1 MDVMR
6 LTSVQQVARELG
18 KGLRSVE
25 GQQVNVKPRLVYHK
39 ECVQCIQSKQQLVT
53 WSVIMQVENGSSAII
68 PQHFPF
74 TLKIVW
80 HFGMP
85 PYSATV
91 HDILYIHSF
100 LDGFDYAD
108 NKPSTKLSIGGWFFA
123 WKTSRWTT
131 QAHWLLQPRP
141 GAVRVL
147 RFSQEL
153 FDDEHG
159 DGGG

>member
-25 GQQVNVKPRLVYHK
+25 RQQVNVKPRLVYHK

-91 HDILYIHSF
+91 HDILYTFISWR
-100 LDGFDYAD
+100 LWLCGQQAL
-108 NKPSTKLSIGGWFFA
+108 NKTFHWRLIFA
-123 WKTSRWTT
+123 WKISRWTT

-153 FDDEHG
+153 FDGGHG